1 MDRFK
6 VGRTVDQDVNTVTPS
21 STETQMGTTVSR
33 LDGVARERLAASG
46 TVTFFT
52 ILISTAHACATANAQ
67 TAIKIKKRKQFP
79 DFKYEVVI
87 RASKDGSLVKSLNQ
101 FSDTDPEKTPHHQ
114 RDYIVELPGGKKSTT
129 ETDFGGLA
137 SEELRSDKAFILA
150 AATYNDISLLDF
162 ASQNLRV
169 DADFCSQVAMLPR
182 LRRSEENAKAELK
195 VAKAQLAVLKANE
208 AETKKQIKK
217 LTTRT
222 VFNVET
228 DKDEVVEL
236 SLEEALEELKR
247 KRENEPQATATAA
260 SSRIATGAA
269 IKKIKIERNEAK
281 EEALD
286 QEEERGYMNIHS
298 SKQTAT
304 IDRLAQLAR
313 DLGADPA
320 TIKEAAKVM

>member
-1 MDRFK
+1 M
-6 VGRTVDQDVNTVTPS
+6 
-21 STETQMGTTVSR
+21 
-33 LDGVARERLAASG
+33 
-46 TVTFFT
+46 
-52 ILISTAHACATANAQ
+52 
-67 TAIKIKKRKQFP
+67 
-79 DFKYEVVI
+79 
-87 RASKDGSLVKSLNQ
+87 
-101 FSDTDPEKTPHHQ
+101 
-114 RDYIVELPGGKKSTT
+114 PGGKKSTT
-129 ETDFGGLA
+129 ETGFGGLA

-169 DADFCSQVAMLPR
+169 
-182 LRRSEENAKAELK
+182 SEEKAKAELK

-236 SLEEALEELKR
+236 SLERALEELKR

>member
-1 MDRFK
+1 M
-6 VGRTVDQDVNTVTPS
+6 
-21 STETQMGTTVSR
+21 
-33 LDGVARERLAASG
+33 
-46 TVTFFT
+46 
-52 ILISTAHACATANAQ
+52 
-67 TAIKIKKRKQFP
+67 
-79 DFKYEVVI
+79 
-87 RASKDGSLVKSLNQ
+87 
-101 FSDTDPEKTPHHQ
+101 
-114 RDYIVELPGGKKSTT
+114 PGGKKSTT